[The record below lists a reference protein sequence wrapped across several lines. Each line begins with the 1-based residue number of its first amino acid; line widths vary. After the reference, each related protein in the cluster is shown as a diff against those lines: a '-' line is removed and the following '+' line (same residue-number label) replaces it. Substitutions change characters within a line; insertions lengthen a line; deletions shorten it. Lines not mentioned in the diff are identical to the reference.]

1 MAVEAQRLIAI
12 SLGKMASSRSQR
24 GGARLHKS
32 LLVAS
37 VLHSAQT
44 VALLNDQQN
53 PDVTIPSLS
62 NSSSTLADSSLPNP
76 VSDVTESR
84 EEVENSCVHSLFH
97 DRKYSELRPRVDNE
111 SEEEVE
117 LLTLTSCV
125 NSTQTKDIAT
135 TFTPEIEEL
144 RLPASRSFN
153 VLVNS
158 TVKCAHFLDSKV
170 HSPKRKR
177 IESDDDDEPLAKHLR
192 FAQNSDYPSCGVEP
206 MQTESWQVT
215 SLVYSFSMG
224 FSGLLRSSDGSEFS
238 SSESTEQDQ
247 PIYMHSSTSES
258 IISCSTQIREALDT
272 LTRPAIAMTV

>member
-44 VALLNDQQN
+44 VALLNDQLD
-53 PDVTIPSLS
+53 PDLTIRSLS
-62 NSSSTLADSSLPNP
+62 GSTSTLTESSLPSL
-76 VSDVTESR
+76 VSDVAENR
-84 EEVENSCVHSLFH
+84 EEVNSGVDSLLH
-97 DRKYSELRPRVDNE
+97 DGKYSELRPRVDDE

-125 NSTQTKDIAT
+125 NSAQTKDIVT

-144 RLPASRSFN
+144 RPPASRSFN

-158 TVKCAHFLDSKV
+158 TVKCAHFLDSTP

-177 IESDDDDEPLAKHLR
+177 IETDEDDEPLAKHLR

-224 FSGLLRSSDGSEFS
+224 FSGLLRSSDGSEYS
-238 SSESTEQDQ
+238 SSENAEQDQ